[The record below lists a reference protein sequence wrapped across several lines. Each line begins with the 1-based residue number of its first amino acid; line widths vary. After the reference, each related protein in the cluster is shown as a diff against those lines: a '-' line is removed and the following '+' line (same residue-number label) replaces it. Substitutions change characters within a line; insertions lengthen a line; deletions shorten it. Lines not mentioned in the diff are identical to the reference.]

1 MKIETCFESIEQS
14 IDSISSL
21 EFNYPRHFT
30 NSLLKL
36 KNIATLIRDA
46 ELHEN
51 MLFTVEKG
59 QKEPQKTKQCFK
71 MPVTPLKS
79 KESLSPET
87 LLIAAKRLLDI
98 CHFPEMEERIAL
110 LYEKNRKHLETI
122 ENLETKID
130 LQRRQLDMLS
140 TNNHLNFEDK
150 SEFITDEMIQY
161 EKDEIERLE
170 HELELKSKE
179 LYGIL

>member
-1 MKIETCFESIEQS
+1 MFFFVSFKKNNQFLNDLHFCIGCCGNIETCFESIEQS

-59 QKEPQKTKQCFK
+59 QKEPQKTNRQCFK

-98 CHFPEMEERIAL
+98 WYVIF
-110 LYEKNRKHLETI
+110 
-122 ENLETKID
+122 
-130 LQRRQLDMLS
+130 
-140 TNNHLNFEDK
+140 
-150 SEFITDEMIQY
+150 
-161 EKDEIERLE
+161 
-170 HELELKSKE
+170 
-179 LYGIL
+179 